1 MNANYKKLSGNGIV
15 IELHQQGNVI
25 SYAMKGSG
33 ISEQAGTTRQTE
45 ADLLDVL
52 LSPMGMKAQ
61 GDKIVAN
68 A

>member
-1 MNANYKKLSGNGIV
+1 MSSNYKKFSGNGITV
-15 IELHQQGNVI
+15 ELHQQGQVI
-25 SYAMKGSG
+25 SYAINGSG
-33 ISEQAGTTRQTE
+33 ISEQVGTTRQTE

-52 LSPMGMKAQ
+52 LAPMGMKAQ